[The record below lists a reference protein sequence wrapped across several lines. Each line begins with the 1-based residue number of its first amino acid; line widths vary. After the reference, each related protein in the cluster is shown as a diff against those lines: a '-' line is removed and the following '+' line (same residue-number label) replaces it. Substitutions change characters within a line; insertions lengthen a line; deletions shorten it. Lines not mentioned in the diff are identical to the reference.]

1 VLQIARGR
9 STAAAERL
17 LMRSGSLRPTF
28 DPAVHTT
35 EGLPVLTVRTDLGA
49 GADVLDRTAEFV
61 LGWGLQRGAGLL
73 VTADR
78 PRAEAGRDV
87 VVGVPAGP
95 LMMLAPCRVVE
106 VVDEPDRRGFSYVT
120 LPGHPERGIE
130 HFLARR
136 CEDGRVELT
145 VQAFA
150 GPGTPLVRLGW
161 PVGRLLQRF
170 YTGRYLG
177 AARAGVSGDASSTA
191 RRERGRDRPR

>member
-1 VLQIARGR
+1 
-9 STAAAERL
+9 
-17 LMRSGSLRPTF
+17 MRSGSLRPTF
-28 DPAVHTT
+28 EPAVHGT

-49 GADVLDRTAEFV
+49 GADVLARAAEIV
-61 LGWGLQRGAGLL
+61 LGWGLQRGAGLQ

-78 PRAEAGRDV
+78 PRAEVGRDV

-95 LMMLAPCRVVE
+95 VTMLAPCRVVE
-106 VVDEPDRRGFSYVT
+106 VVDEPERRGFSYVT

-130 HFLARR
+130 HFLVERL
-136 CEDGRVELT
+136 ENGRVQLT

-150 GPGTPLVRLGW
+150 GPGTLLVRLGW

-170 YTGRYLG
+170 YTRRYLA

-191 RRERGRDRPR
+191 RRARGRGRPR